1 MKYAERIADMKGTYP
16 VLVTSFMCSPD
27 SFVVPY
33 VRELWENKGKPY
45 LILELDGHGSSV
57 GYGTRVEAAVRS
69 FRNHFR
75 YQAGETPR
83 GVDYAAPS
91 FERGGAVD
99 IRGKV
104 LLIPNWDADVM
115 TLVTSNLRREGID
128 ARLLE
133 ETDEL
138 VRQGSRNSEGQCLPL
153 SVIAREVAHYVRKH
167 RLDPRK
173 TVLWMLKSN
182 WSCNIPLY
190 PRHIMHLLKQEGGG
204 LEYIQI
210 HIDDIGLSATTPL
223 SLVNTYYA
231 YMFGGLLK
239 RIACRIRP
247 YEDNPGETDRVLAMA
262 RDRLSKVVMGR
273 GEKMDAV
280 KDIVDR
286 FDAITVTRSPRP
298 KVAIFGDVYVR
309 DNDVM
314 NQNLVRYIESAGGEV
329 VTMPYTHYAK
339 MISNTH
345 FKRLFKE
352 KRYREV
358 AGWKVFLA
366 ALKFLERSYNKLFAP
381 LAGPPETYGEDP
393 EAILAPYGVTLE
405 HHGESM
411 ENLLKIHYLSNRH
424 DDLTLFVQTSPSF
437 CCAGLITEAMRKKIE
452 EITGIP
458 VVSITYDGTGGD
470 KNDVVIPYLAFPR
483 RVMEA
488 VRERL

>member
-1 MKYAERIADMKGTYP
+1 M
-16 VLVTSFMCSPD
+16 
-27 SFVVPY
+27 
-33 VRELWENKGKPY
+33 
-45 LILELDGHGSSV
+45 
-57 GYGTRVEAAVRS
+57 
-69 FRNHFR
+69 
-75 YQAGETPR
+75 
-83 GVDYAAPS
+83 
-91 FERGGAVD
+91 
-99 IRGKV
+99 
-104 LLIPNWDADVM
+104 
-115 TLVTSNLRREGID
+115 
-128 ARLLE
+128 
-133 ETDEL
+133 
-138 VRQGSRNSEGQCLPL
+138 
-153 SVIAREVAHYVRKH
+153 
-167 RLDPRK
+167 
-173 TVLWMLKSN
+173 
-182 WSCNIPLY
+182 
-190 PRHIMHLLKQEGGG
+190 
-204 LEYIQI
+204 
-210 HIDDIGLSATTPL
+210 
-223 SLVNTYYA
+223 NTYYA

-262 RDRLSKVVMGR
+262 RDRLSKVFMGR

-381 LAGPPETYGEDP
+381 LAGPEETYGDDP
-393 EAILAPYGVTLE
+393 ETILAPYGVTLE